1 VNGYRSEYTVSFE
14 FLISVEEYVF
24 KVKKNKNGIVM
35 DETKESVV
43 YTQKI
48 NSEMQNHP
56 QGKYVV
62 IIKKIRVDEE

>member
-1 VNGYRSEYTVSFE
+1 
-14 FLISVEEYVF
+14 
-24 KVKKNKNGIVM
+24 M

-62 IIKKIRVDEE
+62 IIKKIRVDEEQKEYVTVSNRKM